1 MTEAVST
8 VMDLDHV
15 TKTFGGNSN
24 RDLDAESF
32 MSAFDQGLDVLS
44 KRPEFQE
51 ETTAMEA
58 ISGTYQ
64 GDVGEAKANMVGGQA
79 DPDVQTSEEAAQTL
93 EERFQSLYFELTHY
107 QIAWRIAQNVQRD
120 ISQVLRGS

>member
-1 MTEAVST
+1 MTEAVSA

-15 TKTFGGNSN
+15 SKTFGGGAN
-24 RDLDAESF
+24 RDLDTDSF
-32 MSAFDQGLDVLS
+32 MNAFDQGLDVLS

-51 ETTAMEA
+51 ETSAMEE

-64 GDVGEAKANMVGGQA
+64 GDVGELKANLVGHQNEDA
-79 DPDVQTSEEAAQTL
+79 TPSSEEAAQTL